1 MHLEEPAGCRS
12 LLGAV
17 FLCDKVHHSKVFTDM
32 TYPTVINGFDFREL
46 IFLSGTESATDTLK
60 VATAFG
66 KEHKD
71 VMRKARKVISS
82 CSSDFAERNFTL
94 CHENNELQNGKPQP
108 FYRMTRN
115 GWTMLV
121 FSFTGA
127 AAFAFK
133 EAYIAAFDWM
143 ADMITQGKHNFEA
156 ERNAV
161 MLEYM
166 KERDV
171 ASMSG
176 RLLNRWGRVKKPA
189 LLAQI
194 ERIEQQGQIRL
205 PGFPDRITD

>member
-1 MHLEEPAGCRS
+1 MTHPAI
-12 LLGAV
+12 
-17 FLCDKVHHSKVFTDM
+17 
-32 TYPTVINGFDFREL
+32 INGFDFREL
-46 IFLSGTESATDTLK
+46 IFLSGTESATDTFK
-60 VATAFG
+60 VAKAFG
-66 KEHKD
+66 KGHKD
-71 VMRKARKVISS
+71 VMRKARKVIGS
-82 CSSDFAERNFTL
+82 CSPDFAERNFTL

-143 ADMITQGKHNFEA
+143 ADMIAKGKHSLEA
-156 ERNAV
+156 ERNAA
-161 MLEYM
+161 MLEFL
-166 KERDV
+166 KEKDV

-189 LLAQI
+189 LLARI
-194 ERIEQQGQIRL
+194 ERIEQQGQILL
-205 PGFPDRITD
+205 PGFAEKMAE

>member
-1 MHLEEPAGCRS
+1 MN
-12 LLGAV
+12 
-17 FLCDKVHHSKVFTDM
+17 
-32 TYPTVINGFDFREL
+32 YPTVVNGFDFREL
-46 IFLSGTESATDTLK
+46 IFLCGKESSTDTFK
-60 VATAFG
+60 VAKAFG
-66 KEHKD
+66 KGHKD
-71 VMRKARKVISS
+71 VMRKTRNVIKS
-82 CSSDFAERNFTL
+82 CSPEFAERNFAL

-121 FSFTGA
+121 FSFTGS

-143 ADMITQGKHNFEA
+143 AEIIAKGKDSLEA

-166 KERDV
+166 KEKDV

-176 RLLNRWGRVKKPA
+176 RLLNRWGKVKKPA
-189 LLAQI
+189 LLARI
-194 ERIEQQGQIRL
+194 ERIEQRGQITL
-205 PGFPDRITD
+205 PGISGVLPK

>member
-1 MHLEEPAGCRS
+1 
-12 LLGAV
+12 
-17 FLCDKVHHSKVFTDM
+17 M

-46 IFLSGTESATDTLK
+46 IFLSGTESATDTFK
-60 VATAFG
+60 VAKAFG
-66 KEHKD
+66 KSHKD
-71 VMRKARKVISS
+71 VMRKTRKVISS
-82 CSSDFAERNFTL
+82 CSSDFAGRNFTL
-94 CHENNELQNGKPQP
+94 CYENNELQNGKPQP

-143 ADMITQGKHNFEA
+143 ADMNTQGKSNLEA

-161 MLEYM
+161 MLELM
-166 KERDV
+166 KEKDV

-176 RLLNRWGRVKKPA
+176 RLLNRWGRVKKPF
-189 LLAQI
+189 LLAKI
-194 ERIEQQGQIRL
+194 ERLEKQGQIPL
-205 PGFPDRITD
+205 PGLAKALIE

>member
-1 MHLEEPAGCRS
+1 MN
-12 LLGAV
+12 
-17 FLCDKVHHSKVFTDM
+17 
-32 TYPTVINGFDFREL
+32 YPTVVNGFDFREL
-46 IFLSGTESATDTLK
+46 VFLSGTESSTDTFK
-60 VATAFG
+60 VAKVFG
-66 KEHKD
+66 KGHKD
-71 VMRKARKVISS
+71 VMRKTRNVIKA
-82 CSSDFAERNFTL
+82 CSAEFAERNFTL

-143 ADMITQGKHNFEA
+143 ADMITQGMHNLEA

-166 KERDV
+166 KEKDV

-176 RLLNRWGRVKKPA
+176 RLLNRWGRVKKPS
-189 LLAQI
+189 LLAKI
-194 ERIEQQGQIRL
+194 ERIEQRGQITIPGL
-205 PGFPDRITD
+205 PFNTDFPPRN

>member
-1 MHLEEPAGCRS
+1 MN
-12 LLGAV
+12 
-17 FLCDKVHHSKVFTDM
+17 
-32 TYPTVINGFDFREL
+32 YPTVVNGFDFREL
-46 IFLSGTESATDTLK
+46 VFLSGTESSTDTFK
-60 VATAFG
+60 VAKVFG
-66 KEHKD
+66 KGHKD
-71 VMRKARKVISS
+71 VMRKTRNVIKA
-82 CSSDFAERNFTL
+82 CSAEFAERNFTL

-143 ADMITQGKHNFEA
+143 ADMIAQGIHNLEA

-166 KERDV
+166 KEKDV

-176 RLLNRWGRVKKPA
+176 RLLNRWGKKTKPRLTA
-189 LLAQI
+189 
-194 ERIEQQGQIRL
+194 RIEQLDKNGQVTI
-205 PGFPDRITD
+205 PGLTDKAA

>member
-1 MHLEEPAGCRS
+1 
-12 LLGAV
+12 
-17 FLCDKVHHSKVFTDM
+17 M

-46 IFLSGTESATDTLK
+46 IFLSGTESATDTFK
-60 VATAFG
+60 VAKAFG
-66 KEHKD
+66 KGHKD
-71 VMRKARKVISS
+71 VMRKTRKVISS
-82 CSSDFAERNFTL
+82 CSSEFAERNFTL
-94 CHENNELQNGKPQP
+94 CYENNKLQNGKPQP

-143 ADMITQGKHNFEA
+143 ADMIAHDKQNLEQ

-161 MLEYM
+161 MLEFM
-166 KERDV
+166 KEKDV

-176 RLLNRWGRVKKPA
+176 RLLNRWGRVKKP
-189 LLAQI
+189 LLIAKI
-194 ERIEQQGQIRL
+194 ERLDKQSQIPL
-205 PGFPDRITD
+205 PGFTKALDQ

>member
-1 MHLEEPAGCRS
+1 MA
-12 LLGAV
+12 
-17 FLCDKVHHSKVFTDM
+17 
-32 TYPTVINGFDFREL
+32 YPTVVNGFDFREL
-46 IFLSGTESATDTLK
+46 IFLSGTESSTDTFK
-60 VATAFG
+60 VAKAFG
-66 KEHKD
+66 KGHKD
-71 VMRKARKVISS
+71 VMRKTRNVMKS
-82 CSSDFAERNFTL
+82 CSREFAERNFTL

-121 FSFTGA
+121 FSFTGS

-143 ADMITQGKHNFEA
+143 ADMIEQGIHNLEA

-166 KERDV
+166 KEKDV

-194 ERIEQQGQIRL
+194 ERIDQKGQIAI
-205 PGFPDRITD
+205 PGLANKAT

>member
-1 MHLEEPAGCRS
+1 MQ
-12 LLGAV
+12 
-17 FLCDKVHHSKVFTDM
+17 
-32 TYPTVINGFDFREL
+32 YQTVINGFDFREL
-46 IFLSGTESATDTLK
+46 VFLSGTESATDTFK
-60 VATAFG
+60 VAEAFG
-66 KEHKD
+66 KGHKD
-71 VMRKARKVISS
+71 VMRKTRKVISS
-82 CSSDFAERNFTL
+82 CSKEFAERNFTL

-121 FSFTGA
+121 FSFTGS

-143 ADMITQGKHNFEA
+143 ADMISQGARNLEA

-166 KERDV
+166 KEKDV

-176 RLLNRWGRVKKPA
+176 RLLRRWGKEKKPQ
-189 LLAQI
+189 LLS
-194 ERIEQQGQIRL
+194 RIEKLDLQGQITL
-205 PGFPDRITD
+205 PGFVNAIAK